1 MRRPLLAAIAAVA
14 LSGAMTSAPAAADP
28 EITVEAGRLTDQQIE
43 AAARQFARSVLP
55 VPSYGQ
61 YARWTQKV
69 CPKVTGI
76 TDTYAAMVDARIRAA
91 ATAAGVPL
99 APPGC
104 KSNLAILFSED
115 SRASMALIA
124 RRKPKSLTKLDGT
137 QRERLLTAALPVRWW
152 HVAEPTD
159 GSGAGTS
166 PLSTALMSAQSG
178 GGQPVAT
185 SLPVGPDAIM
195 TNGYNSSLIDTNLK
209 LGITAGVVIV
219 DIPLATGRSLDA
231 VADYVALV
239 ALSAARLPPE
249 APGVPSV
256 LSLFDSGAKG
266 LTAWDRAY
274 LAALYRIQLNR
285 SAERQRG
292 QLVSGIKAAFKP

>member
-1 MRRPLLAAIAAVA
+1 MRHPLLAALLAAVTA
-14 LSGAMTSAPAAADP
+14 VAPAPAAAEP
-28 EITVEAGRLTDQQIE
+28 EITVEAGRLTDAQIE
-43 AAARQFARSVLP
+43 AGARQFARSVLP

-61 YARWTQKV
+61 YARWTQPV

-76 TDTYAAMVDARIRAA
+76 ADTYAAMVDARIRAA

-99 APPGC
+99 AAPGC

-124 RRKPKSLTKLDGT
+124 RRKPKSLSKLDGT

-159 GSGAGTS
+159 GSGAGTT
-166 PLSTALMSAQSG
+166 PLATALMSAQAGS
-178 GGQPVAT
+178 GGQPLAT

-209 LGITAGVVIV
+209 LGITAAVVIV

-231 VADYVALV
+231 VGDYVALV

-249 APGVPSV
+249 PPGVPSV
-256 LSLFDSGAKG
+256 LALFDSGAKG
-266 LTAWDRAY
+266 LTEWDQAY

-285 SAERQRG
+285 SADRQRG